1 MMLQMALVCFRA
13 TLTHFVVS
21 KNHKKQWKIGFRRTL
36 SHIMHVWIWCLRW
49 LWSALGQHSHSL
61 WLSKKDM
68 NQWKVCFRRTLS
80 DILCVSIWC
89 FRFSEGNGMWYVSS
103 AMGCFFISS
112 IAMRCIGIQ
121 QGRYLE
127 ILSIM
132 KMHGVRMYISHWDN
146 WAIEVI
152 ACVFLCCTY

>member
-1 MMLQMALVCFRA
+1 M
-13 TLTHFVVS
+13 
-21 KNHKKQWKIGFRRTL
+21 
-36 SHIMHVWIWCLRW
+36 
-49 LWSALGQHSHSL
+49 
-61 WLSKKDM
+61 
-68 NQWKVCFRRTLS
+68 
-80 DILCVSIWC
+80 
-89 FRFSEGNGMWYVSS
+89 SS

-152 ACVFLCCTY
+152 AFVFLCCTYELFLCNGIVGEQGISCWITCICIC

>member
-1 MMLQMALVCFRA
+1 M
-13 TLTHFVVS
+13 
-21 KNHKKQWKIGFRRTL
+21 
-36 SHIMHVWIWCLRW
+36 
-49 LWSALGQHSHSL
+49 
-61 WLSKKDM
+61 
-68 NQWKVCFRRTLS
+68 
-80 DILCVSIWC
+80 
-89 FRFSEGNGMWYVSS
+89 SS
-103 AMGCFFISS
+103 AMGCFFIAS

-152 ACVFLCCTY
+152 AFVFLCCTYELFLCNGIVGEQDISCLIICICIC